1 MATSA
6 QSLSRAIQGL
16 WRDRSNDPAQ
26 LPAALAFAP
35 VNPMLGNGQ
44 FQILSNDLRLDD
56 RDADQGAPL
65 ADNSPYSSGQ
75 FGYGTVAVQTQ
86 RHSSLLY
93 KLPQNVIDAIQGENG
108 VVDVAED
115 AMKAVSNQILD
126 YYTGEFLTAVTAD
139 LAAAA
144 GGTLDLSDLTTDILD
159 YFDDTIEEIEKAGAK
174 RPTHLLMGAEAFR
187 AFRNMDQVQGSTAL
201 GGAAS
206 GGSFRRTGYAPMS
219 AVGEFFRAAFGLEIL
234 VENRTKINS
243 AGAGA
248 YALSTTAV
256 LGYAGDPRGGCV
268 TTFAKDGGLI
278 EFDVRDLAMPDPIG
292 IGVAANADYVVKV
305 TDPNA
310 GRRIALTL
318 P

>member
-1 MATSA
+1 MATTA

-26 LPAALAFAP
+26 LPSALTFAP

-65 ADNSPYSSGQ
+65 ADNSPYASGQ
-75 FGYGTVAVQTQ
+75 FGYGTVSVQTQ

-93 KLPQNVIDAIQGENG
+93 KLPQNVIDAIQGQNG

-126 YYTGEFLTAVTAD
+126 YFTGEFLTAVNAEMD
-139 LAAAA
+139 AAA
-144 GGTLDLSDLTTDILD
+144 GGTLDLSDVTTDIID
-159 YFDDTIEEIEKAGAK
+159 YFDDTIEEIEKASAK

-187 AFRNMDQVQGSTAL
+187 AFRNMDQVQGATAL
-201 GGAAS
+201 GS
-206 GGSFRRTGYAPMS
+206 IEGGSRRTGYAPLS
-219 AVGEFFRAAFGLEIL
+219 AVGEFFRQAFGIEIL
-234 VENRTKINS
+234 VENRTKING

-278 EFDVRDLAMPDPIG
+278 DFDVRDLSMPDPVG
-292 IGVAANADYVVKV
+292 IGVAANADYLVKV
-305 TDPNA
+305 TDPAA

>member
-93 KLPQNVIDAIQGENG
+93 KLQQNVIDAIQGENG

-126 YYTGEFLTAVTAD
+126 YYTGEFLTAVAAD
-139 LAAAA
+139 LAASA
-144 GGTLDLSDLTTDILD
+144 GGTLDL
-159 YFDDTIEEIEKAGAK
+159 
-174 RPTHLLMGAEAFR
+174 
-187 AFRNMDQVQGSTAL
+187 
-201 GGAAS
+201 
-206 GGSFRRTGYAPMS
+206 
-219 AVGEFFRAAFGLEIL
+219 
-234 VENRTKINS
+234 
-243 AGAGA
+243 
-248 YALSTTAV
+248 
-256 LGYAGDPRGGCV
+256 
-268 TTFAKDGGLI
+268 
-278 EFDVRDLAMPDPIG
+278 
-292 IGVAANADYVVKV
+292 
-305 TDPNA
+305 
-310 GRRIALTL
+310 
-318 P
+318 